1 MSPYLCTSLSK
12 GNHQPEQCC
21 EKGPLSGQVLGDI
34 VTAVDRLVVRMF
46 VSRADQI
53 EQDSVGSAG
62 LTTWGES

>member
-1 MSPYLCTSLSK
+1 MLCLIIYV
-12 GNHQPEQCC
+12 HLYQREA

>member
-1 MSPYLCTSLSK
+1 M
-12 GNHQPEQCC
+12 
-21 EKGPLSGQVLGDI
+21 LGDI

>member
-1 MSPYLCTSLSK
+1 M
-12 GNHQPEQCC
+12 
-21 EKGPLSGQVLGDI
+21 LGDI

-62 LTTWGES
+62 SHYLGRELARHGSADSYLLQVAAWCSD